1 MIRYILARV
10 IQAIPVLLIASVAVF
25 FVLRLV
31 PGDPASALAGEN
43 ASQERVDEIRKD
55 LGLEGPVAVQYVH
68 WLRQVATGDLGTS
81 VLNGLAVR
89 RLIGLAARPTIEL
102 ALVAYPLALAI
113 GIPLGAAAGARPRS
127 RWDLV
132 ATAYTTLAIGVPGFL
147 TAIVMLWVFAIELD
161 WLPASGYVS
170 LLDDPGQAALHLA
183 MPAATLAVGLSAV
196 LARYTR
202 TAVSQALTQDYIRT
216 ARAKG
221 LPERAVVMRHA
232 LRAALV
238 PVVTVAALQVGQLLS
253 GAVVVEQV
261 FTRPGMGRLMV
272 GAITG
277 RDYPVVQGG
286 LLVLVATFVLVNL
299 AADIL
304 AGIADPRA
312 VQR

>member
-1 MIRYILARV
+1 MIRYILGRV

-43 ASQERVDEIRKD
+43 ASEERVDEIRED
-55 LGLEGPVAVQYVH
+55 LGLNGPIAVQYVH
-68 WLRQVATGDLGTS
+68 WLRQVVTGDLGTS

-147 TAIVMLWVFAIELD
+147 TAIVVLWVFAIELD

>member
-68 WLRQVATGDLGTS
+68 WLRRVATGDLGTS

-127 RWDLV
+127 RWDLA

-170 LLDDPGQAALHLA
+170 LLDDPVQAALHLA

>member
-1 MIRYILARV
+1 MIRYILGRV

-43 ASQERVDEIRKD
+43 ASEERVDEIRED
-55 LGLEGPVAVQYVH
+55 LGLNGPIAVQYVH
-68 WLRQVATGDLGTS
+68 WLRQVVTGDLGTS

-89 RLIGLAARPTIEL
+89 RLIGLAARPTVEL

>member
-1 MIRYILARV
+1 MACR
-10 IQAIPVLLIASVAVF
+10 
-25 FVLRLV
+25 
-31 PGDPASALAGEN
+31 G
-43 ASQERVDEIRKD
+43 VDR
-55 LGLEGPVAVQYVH
+55 
-68 WLRQVATGDLGTS
+68 
-81 VLNGLAVR
+81 
-89 RLIGLAARPTIEL
+89 LAARPTIEL

-127 RWDLV
+127 RWDLA

-216 ARAKG
+216 AAGEGCRA
-221 LPERAVVMRHA
+221 RAVDA
-232 LRAALV
+232 ARAARS
-238 PVVTVAALQVGQLLS
+238 PRPGGDGGGAAGGPAAL

-261 FTRPGMGRLMV
+261 CSRAR
-272 GAITG
+272 AW
-277 RDYPVVQGG
+277 GG
-286 LLVLVATFVLVNL
+286 
-299 AADIL
+299 
-304 AGIADPRA
+304 
-312 VQR
+312 

>member
-68 WLRQVATGDLGTS
+68 WLRRVATGDLGTS

-127 RWDLV
+127 RWDLA

-170 LLDDPGQAALHLA
+170 LLDDPVQAALHLA

-232 LRAALV
+232 LRVALV

>member
-183 MPAATLAVGLSAV
+183 MPAATLAAGLSAV

>member
-1 MIRYILARV
+1 MIRYILGRV

-43 ASQERVDEIRKD
+43 ASEERVDEIRED
-55 LGLEGPVAVQYVH
+55 LGLNGPIAVQYVH
-68 WLRQVATGDLGTS
+68 WLRQVVTGDLGTS

-89 RLIGLAARPTIEL
+89 RLIGLAARPTVEL

-147 TAIVMLWVFAIELD
+147 TAIVVLWVFAIELD

>member
-170 LLDDPGQAALHLA
+170 LLDDPVQAALHLA

-232 LRAALV
+232 LRVALV